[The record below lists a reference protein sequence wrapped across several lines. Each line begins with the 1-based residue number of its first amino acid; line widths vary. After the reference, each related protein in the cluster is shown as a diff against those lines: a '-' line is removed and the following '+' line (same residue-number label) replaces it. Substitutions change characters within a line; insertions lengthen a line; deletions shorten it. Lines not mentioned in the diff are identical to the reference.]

1 MFVII
6 RGSVNVQL
14 PDGAGTRTINQL
26 GPNDF
31 FGEMSLLTGEPR
43 SANVVAEDETDV
55 MQIRKSAVKPIFEA
69 NPELMETICAIVEER
84 KKLLTQEQLEQTMR
98 PTRPESGMMSAIRKF
113 FGIGEI

>member
-6 RGSVNVQL
+6 RGSVKVQL
-14 PDGAGTRTINQL
+14 PDGAGSRTINQL

-43 SANVVAEDETDV
+43 SANVVAEEETDV
-55 MQIRKSAVKPIFEA
+55 MQIRKTAVKPIFEA
-69 NPELMETICAIVEER
+69 NPELMDSICAIVEER
-84 KKLLTQEQLEQTMR
+84 RKLLTQEKLEQTMR

-113 FGIGEI
+113 FGIGEY